1 MQLADFERLAKDQNL
16 CIAGD
21 YNLSFSDNYYFTT
34 SGLNC
39 LLDSFNKN
47 KINILTQ
54 DVRNCI
60 DHITLSSE
68 FCSKFSVKISEWN
81 LDKKLSDH
89 IGVMISISE

>member
-34 SGLNC
+34 SGRNR

-47 KINILTQ
+47 NIYILTK
-54 DVRNCI
+54 DLKDCI
-60 DHITLSSE
+60 DHISLSSE
-68 FCSKFSVKISEWN
+68 FCSKYSMKISEWN
-81 LDKKLSDH
+81 LDEKLSDH
-89 IGVMISISE
+89 KGVMISISA